1 MTTAHPGR
9 PRSGEQCFSVWLKI
23 LLSVA
28 CAHIAARPAASQC
41 VAPLAAVTAGD
52 TLRECP
58 RVAPAPPGSAARAHA
73 IDLAANV
80 GLAAVTSGLRAWHG
94 GHSFWRAFAT
104 GAGAGA
110 VTYGGRRISA
120 SRWAGAGLAG
130 RQTAALGAS
139 VMRNAA
145 NGRGIFSGA
154 VLPLGPIRV
163 YVNEP
168 ESGDT
173 TSRRTRV
180 KLDLA
185 TAVGLVYAATRPG
198 ARLDAARSLASGAL
212 VFDGIRMYP
221 DAAHVAGVVM
231 LATED
236 EASYA
241 PDAPRS
247 RLVAHEMVH
256 VTQYD
261 FSFVAWAE
269 PAERALLRAMPGG
282 ERLHRH
288 VDLGL
293 NMPAWGF
300 LNLTIGYK
308 DRPWE
313 REARLLT
320 DRPWP

>member
-1 MTTAHPGR
+1 M
-9 PRSGEQCFSVWLKI
+9 SGGPFLSVWLKI
-23 LLSVA
+23 LLLVA
-28 CAHIAARPAASQC
+28 SAHIAARPAASQC
-41 VAPLAAVTAGD
+41 VMPAAAVTAGD

-58 RVAPAPPGSAARAHA
+58 RVTPAPPGSAARAHA

-80 GLAAVTSGLRAWHG
+80 GLAAVTSGVRAWYG
-94 GHSFWRAFAT
+94 GHSVWRAVAA

-110 VTYGGRRISA
+110 VTYGGRRIAA
-120 SRWAGAGLAG
+120 SRWTGAGLAG
-130 RQTAALGAS
+130 RQTAAVAAS
-139 VMRNAA
+139 IMRNAA

-154 VLPLGPIRV
+154 ILPLGPIRL

-168 ESGDT
+168 ESGDS

-185 TAVGLVYAATRPG
+185 TAVGLVYVATRPG
-198 ARLDAARSLASGAL
+198 ARLDPARTLSSGAL
-212 VFDGIRMYP
+212 VFDGIRMYA

-231 LATED
+231 LASDE

-269 PAERALLRAMPGG
+269 PAEGALLRAMPGG

-300 LNLTIGYK
+300 LNLTIGYRN
-308 DRPWE
+308 RPWE